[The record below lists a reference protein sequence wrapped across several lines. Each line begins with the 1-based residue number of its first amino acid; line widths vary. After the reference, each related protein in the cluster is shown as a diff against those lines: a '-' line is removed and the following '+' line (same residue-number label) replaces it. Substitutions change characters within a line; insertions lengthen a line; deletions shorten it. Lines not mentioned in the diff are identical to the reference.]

1 MPLKRGYM
9 NYVDLIKA
17 NASDADIMKYLSE
30 GEQVAITIRIPR
42 NLRDSGKEAAAMRGV
57 SLSAL
62 IRQGLIQQLVEK
74 E

>member
-1 MPLKRGYM
+1 M

-17 NASDADIMKYLSE
+17 YASDTDIMKYLSE
-30 GEQVAITIRIPR
+30 GEQVAVTIRIHR

>member
-1 MPLKRGYM
+1 MLLERGCM